1 MDWVGAILE
10 NSKVSIIAVLAMAA
24 MAFVILQPVLSGENV
39 LEGRIA
45 RFTKSP
51 VIVQRRRGKMTA
63 EQRRRQMIEEGLRQA
78 AAQGSRRTESIDMLL
93 LQSGLDWNK
102 RQFTTYGLAFG
113 MVIGIIV
120 FTLCSATMTG
130 AYLAL
135 AAMALSALFL
145 PKRFVL
151 FKRKRRFKAFT
162 EELPNAL
169 DIITRGMRSG
179 LHVNECIRTVA
190 QESREPVKSEFGL
203 VCDSQSIGM
212 TLSDAVAKMADR
224 VPTPETNFLSI
235 AVTLQSKN
243 GGRLGEALDN
253 LSKTLRQRKNMY
265 AEIKALSMEAK
276 ASSVIIG
283 CIPFVIVTM
292 VSVTSPDYIAPLFHT
307 TMGKIGIVGALLWM
321 FCGIFIIKSMSS
333 IKV

>member
-1 MDWVGAILE
+1 MDMLDAILV
-10 NSKVSIIAVLAMAA
+10 NGKITVIAILAIAA
-24 MAFVILQPVLSGENV
+24 IAFVTLQPILSGENV

-45 RFTKSP
+45 RFTKNP
-51 VIVQRRRGKMTA
+51 VIVPKRRGKLTP

-78 AAQGSRRTESIDMLL
+78 ATQGTRRTESIEMLL
-93 LQSGLDWNK
+93 LQSGLEWNK
-102 RQFTTYGLAFG
+102 RQFTTYGMALG
-113 MVIGIIV
+113 MVMGIIV
-120 FTLCSATMTG
+120 FTVFGGSVTG
-130 AYLAL
+130 GYLGL
-135 AAMALSALFL
+135 AAMALSALLL
-145 PKRFVL
+145 PKRYVM
-151 FKRKRRFKAFT
+151 FKRTKRFKAFN

-190 QESREPVKSEFGL
+190 QETREPVKSEFGL
-203 VCDSQSIGM
+203 ICDSQSIGM
-212 TLSDAVAKMADR
+212 TLPDAIQKMADR
-224 VPTPETNFLSI
+224 IPSPETNFLAI
-235 AVTLQSKN
+235 AVSLQSKN

-283 CIPFVIVTM
+283 IIPFAIVAM
-292 VSVTSPDYIAPLFHT
+292 VSISTPDYIAPLFT
-307 TMGKIGIVGALLWM
+307 TMMGKIGIAIALAWM
-321 FCGIFIIKSMSS
+321 FCGIFLIKTMSN